1 MMQQNIEKVDIKKNE
16 VDEKLKIF
24 QLITSNIS
32 NNDVNSD
39 LSIFQKQNTSF
50 FDKFVIAKDSSWKS
64 IFDLIMLVAAV
75 QSCFS

>member
-1 MMQQNIEKVDIKKNE
+1 MQQNIEKVDIKKNE

-39 LSIFQKQNTSF
+39 LSIF
-50 FDKFVIAKDSSWKS
+50 
-64 IFDLIMLVAAV
+64 
-75 QSCFS
+75 

>member
-39 LSIFQKQNTSF
+39 LSIF
-50 FDKFVIAKDSSWKS
+50 
-64 IFDLIMLVAAV
+64 
-75 QSCFS
+75 